1 MRIRVATT
9 AILAAM
15 ALALVSAQTD
25 VSGRWNMTFN
35 TDQGSTSATLVLAQD
50 GESLSGSLISDQGTV
65 EFDGG
70 TVSGNKL
77 TWSIEIDA
85 DGAFFEIAMEGMLDG
100 DKLAG
105 SADFGGYAGGDWTA
119 TRAAQ

>member
-15 ALALVSAQTD
+15 TLALVSAQTD
-25 VSGRWNMTFN
+25 VSGRWNMTIN
-35 TDQGSTSATLVLAQD
+35 TDQGSISATLVLAQD
-50 GESLSGSLISDQGTV
+50 GEALSGSLISDQGTV

-85 DGAFFEIAMEGMLDG
+85 EGAFLEVAMEGMLDD

-105 SADFGGYAGGDWTA
+105 SMDFGGYAGGDWTA